1 LSVWIRQVCTRVIAT
16 CNRAGTR
23 LCIAE
28 ELRDLETQLRRY
40 ITEVPLAVSRNVLA
54 RWRSLLS
61 FRTDFI
67 PQVLPAL
74 PAEPKPAAY
83 DEAAKPSS
91 LNQLA
96 LLNEN
101 DAFFANCL
109 SGRSSCIERLA
120 EVARRVSLSRASL
133 ANAVQGRL
141 HACGRTH
148 RPLARM
154 YRAPACARSRA
165 CAGAAGRAGRRTK
178 CRVLRQASSNVC
190 CDPATPGTITRT

>member
-1 LSVWIRQVCTRVIAT
+1 MIAT
-16 CNRAGTR
+16 CHWAGTR

-40 ITEVPLAVSRNVLA
+40 ITEVPLAVSRNLLA
-54 RWRSLLS
+54 LRRSLVS
-61 FRTDFI
+61 FFETDFI

-120 EVARRVSLSRASL
+120 EVARRVSISRAGL
-133 ANAVQGRL
+133 AKAVEGRL

-154 YRAPACARSRA
+154 YRAPACVRSRGPVQVLLDGPVVAQNAEFFDKPPQTSAATPPHQARSL
-165 CAGAAGRAGRRTK
+165 G
-178 CRVLRQASSNVC
+178 LRLC
-190 CDPATPGTITRT
+190 T

>member
-1 LSVWIRQVCTRVIAT
+1 MCTRVIAA
-16 CNRAGTR
+16 CNWAGTR

-133 ANAVQGRL
+133 AMLFKAGCTPVDAL
-141 HACGRTH
+141 T
-148 RPLARM
+148 
-154 YRAPACARSRA
+154 ARSLACIGHQHARA
-165 CAGAAGRAGRRTK
+165 VGPVQ
-178 CRVLRQASSNVC
+178 VLLDGPVVAQNAEFFDKPPQTSA
-190 CDPATPGTITRT
+190 ATPPHQARSLGLRLCT